1 MWFAESLAKN
11 PTCADS
17 VPFFFVVDKLSKHGV
32 QPCFVRVQF
41 VIGVCPVGVFLC
53 SAHVFSLPSVVL
65 YVPSGMYI
73 YHSERSL
80 YQVKSALWPPIIYTK
95 RQGRGESVHK

>member
-32 QPCFVRVQF
+32 QPCFVGVQF
-41 VIGVCPVGVFLC
+41 VIGVCPVGVSLC
-53 SAHVFSLPSVVL
+53 SAHVFSLPCVVL

-80 YQVKSALWPPIIYTK
+80 YQVISALWPPIIYTK
-95 RQGRGESVHK
+95 RQGRGESVPK